1 MMAVDA
7 FREALMA
14 IPEAIAEN
22 AGHDPVD
29 VRANLIQAHSENATK
44 FSCIEIESGGII
56 DAFDA
61 QIVEPQSLHIQ
72 AITSAV
78 EAAIMI
84 LRIDDVISMNP
95 EGARNPMG

>member
-29 VRANLIQAHSENATK
+29 VRANLIQAHSDSNIL
-44 FSCIEIESGGII
+44 SCIEIENGGII

-78 EAAIMI
+78 EAAVMI